1 MTERSTIQQS
11 LLSELGR
18 LSEAGLDRPTILAR
32 LAEALSKSNATPVG
46 VHDLLVE
53 HLLPTSGELL
63 LGSARDVCVRPGGA
77 EMSEADRVL
86 ISTASLALDRSMLS
100 TQIERD
106 MVEAGLLRTIAT
118 HILAARSVDE
128 ALAAVTHEARTLLA
142 SDIAGVMLVDGD
154 GDEIVMRGCAGN
166 QRVETARLRMR
177 SGQGLA
183 GLVLAT
189 GQPERVA
196 DYVSSLAIT
205 DDFHHLANDEQIRCA
220 MGAPIRV
227 GTQVIG
233 VLEVWRRAATPYTDT
248 DSARLITLADLAAV
262 AFDNAL
268 MHETNAHSL
277 IEIERSNRAL
287 AHQYAAND
295 RALHVQQE
303 LLEVLLQDPRLSD
316 LLEVIARATTS
327 TVHLLD
333 ADLEQLASHP
343 AEADHSTAAEQ
354 VKMVTRHHPKGSP
367 HTLTWSAGDDR
378 RFAIED
384 ITIGDELV
392 GWLCLETDAQPD
404 DPSVSTAL
412 KQAAVACAL
421 RHLQEQAGARARA
434 QQWEELLLELLEGTQ
449 ESRRAAMSRAKH
461 IHIDLR
467 GSLRVVVVGPKRPTP
482 GLETRDLRRVQRAVT
497 EVLQSHEMS
506 RGLSVVRDDQ
516 LFFVTRSPDL
526 DRLNEAMVAAH
537 DAAVRSQ
544 PAVPM
549 AWGVSSECA
558 HPLDLNEAK
567 VEAET
572 ALRMSTIRSRSEV
585 TLFEDLG
592 IVGLFL
598 GSSAEVGMSRFVAD
612 TLGSV
617 IEYDATKGSELMHT
631 LGTYLDY
638 NCSQTLAAERLFVH
652 QKTVKYRLN
661 LVEKISGLDLS
672 THHDRLLADIA
683 VRASQLS

>member
-1 MTERSTIQQS
+1 MTQRSTMEQS
-11 LLSELGR
+11 RLSELRR
-18 LSEAGLDRPTILAR
+18 LSEPGLDRTTILAR
-32 LAEALSKSNATPVG
+32 LAEALALSNGASVR
-46 VHDLLVE
+46 VHDLLLE
-53 HLLPTSGELL
+53 HLAPSPGQIL
-63 LGSARDVCVRPGGA
+63 LGLAKDACVLPGGA
-77 EMSEADRVL
+77 ALSEADLVL
-86 ISTASLALDRSMLS
+86 VGTASLALDRSMLS
-100 TQIERD
+100 NQIERD

-128 ALAAVTHEARTLLA
+128 ALAAVTHEARTLLG
-142 SDIAGVMLVDGD
+142 SDIAGVMLGD

-177 SGQGLA
+177 RGQGLA

-189 GQPERVA
+189 GQPERVD
-196 DYVSSLAIT
+196 DYVSSLVIS
-205 DDFHHLANDEQIRCA
+205 DDFHTLAHDEQIRCA

-227 GTQVIG
+227 GSAVIG
-233 VLEVWRRAATPYTDT
+233 VLEVWRRDAVAYNDI
-248 DSARLITLADLAAV
+248 DSARLVTLADLAAV

-268 MHETNAHSL
+268 MHETNANSL
-277 IEIERSNRAL
+277 IEIERSHRAL
-287 AHQYAAND
+287 ANQYSAND

-316 LLEVIARATTS
+316 LLEVIARATAS
-327 TVHLLD
+327 TVYLLD
-333 ADLEQLASHP
+333 ADLERLGSHP
-343 AEADHSTAAEQ
+343 AEADHSAAAEQ
-354 VKMVTRHHPKGSP
+354 VRVVTRHHAKGSP
-367 HTLTWSAGDDR
+367 HTVTWTCGDEH

-434 QQWEELLLELLEGTQ
+434 QQREELLLELLEGTQ
-449 ESRRAAMSRAKH
+449 ESRRAAMARAKH

-467 GSLRVVVVGPKRPTP
+467 GNLRVVVIGPKHPAS
-482 GLETRDLRRVQRAVT
+482 GLEIRDLRRVQRAVT
-497 EVLQSHEMS
+497 EVLQSHQMS

-516 LFFVTRSPDL
+516 LFFVTRSPEL
-526 DRLNEAMVAAH
+526 NRLNEAMTAAH
-537 DAAVRSQ
+537 GAAVRSQ
-544 PAVPM
+544 AVVPM

-558 HPLDLNEAK
+558 HPLDLNDAR

-598 GSSAEVGMSRFVAD
+598 GSSAEIGMSRFVVE

-617 IEYDATKGSELMHT
+617 IEYDAQKKSQLMHT
-631 LGTYLDY
+631 LGTYLDC
-638 NCSQTLAAERLFVH
+638 NCSQTLTAERLFVH
-652 QKTVKYRLN
+652 QKTVRYRLN
-661 LVEKISGLDLS
+661 LVEKVSGLDLS

-683 VRASQLS
+683 VRAFQLS

>member
-1 MTERSTIQQS
+1 M
-11 LLSELGR
+11 
-18 LSEAGLDRPTILAR
+18 
-32 LAEALSKSNATPVG
+32 
-46 VHDLLVE
+46 
-53 HLLPTSGELL
+53 
-63 LGSARDVCVRPGGA
+63 
-77 EMSEADRVL
+77 VL
-86 ISTASLALDRSMLS
+86 IVVALLAIPFAALAFA
-100 TQIERD
+100 TGAKFAIESNT
-106 MVEAGLLRTIAT
+106 MVTI
-118 HILAARSVDE
+118 DE
-128 ALAAVTHEARTLLA
+128 ALAAVTHEARTLLG
-142 SDIAGVMLVDGD
+142 SDIAGVMLGD

-177 SGQGLA
+177 RGQGLA

-189 GQPERVA
+189 GQPERVD
-196 DYVSSLAIT
+196 DYVSSLVIS
-205 DDFHHLANDEQIRCA
+205 DDFHTLAHDEQIRCA

-227 GTQVIG
+227 GSAVIG
-233 VLEVWRRAATPYTDT
+233 VLEVWRRDAVAYNDI
-248 DSARLITLADLAAV
+248 DSARLVTLADLAAV

-268 MHETNAHSL
+268 MHETNANSL
-277 IEIERSNRAL
+277 IEIERSHRAL
-287 AHQYAAND
+287 ANQYSAND

-316 LLEVIARATTS
+316 LLEVIARATAS
-327 TVHLLD
+327 TVYLLD
-333 ADLEQLASHP
+333 ADLERLGSHP
-343 AEADHSTAAEQ
+343 AEADHWAAAEQ
-354 VKMVTRHHPKGSP
+354 VRVVTRHHAKGSP
-367 HTLTWSAGDDR
+367 HTVTWTCGDEH

-434 QQWEELLLELLEGTQ
+434 QQREELLLELLEGTQ
-449 ESRRAAMSRAKH
+449 ESRRAAMARAKH

-467 GSLRVVVVGPKRPTP
+467 GNLRVVVIGPKHPAS
-482 GLETRDLRRVQRAVT
+482 GLEIRDLRRVQRAVT
-497 EVLQSHEMS
+497 EVLQSHQMS

-516 LFFVTRSPDL
+516 LFFVTRSPEL
-526 DRLNEAMVAAH
+526 NRLNEAMTAAH
-537 DAAVRSQ
+537 GAAVRSQ
-544 PAVPM
+544 AVVPM

-558 HPLDLNEAK
+558 HPLDLNDAR

-598 GSSAEVGMSRFVAD
+598 GSSAEIGMSRFVVE

-617 IEYDATKGSELMHT
+617 IEYDAQKKSQLMHT
-631 LGTYLDY
+631 LGTYLDC
-638 NCSQTLAAERLFVH
+638 NCSQTLTAERLFVH
-652 QKTVKYRLN
+652 QKTVRYRLN
-661 LVEKISGLDLS
+661 LVEKVSGLDLS

-683 VRASQLS
+683 VRAFQLS

>member
-1 MTERSTIQQS
+1 MTERSTMEQS

-32 LAEALSKSNATPVG
+32 LAEALAASNGTSIR
-46 VHDLLVE
+46 VHDLLLE
-53 HLLPTSGELL
+53 HLPPSPGQVL
-63 LGSARDVCVRPGGA
+63 LGSAKDACVRPGGA
-77 EMSEADRVL
+77 ELSEADLVL
-86 ISTASLALDRSMLS
+86 VGTASLALDRWMLS

-128 ALAAVTHEARTLLA
+128 ALAAVTHEARTLLG
-142 SDIAGVMLVDGD
+142 SDIAGVMLGD

-177 SGQGLA
+177 RGQGLA

-189 GQPERVA
+189 GQPERVD
-196 DYVSSLAIT
+196 DYVSSLVIS

-227 GTQVIG
+227 GTAVIG
-233 VLEVWRRAATPYTDT
+233 VLEVWRRDAVAYNDV
-248 DSARLITLADLAAV
+248 DSARLVTLADLAAV

-268 MHETNAHSL
+268 MHETNANSL
-277 IEIERSNRAL
+277 IEIERSHRAL
-287 AHQYAAND
+287 ANQYSAND

-303 LLEVLLQDPRLSD
+303 LLEVLLQEPRLGA
-316 LLEVIARATTS
+316 LLEVIARATAS

-333 ADLEQLASHP
+333 ADLERLASHP
-343 AEADHSTAAEQ
+343 AEADHVAAAGQ
-354 VKMVTRHHPKGSP
+354 VKVVTRHHPKGSP
-367 HTLTWSAGDDR
+367 HTVTWTSGDDR

-404 DPSVSTAL
+404 DPAVSTAL
-412 KQAAVACAL
+412 NQAAVACAL

-434 QQWEELLLELLEGTQ
+434 QQREELLLELIEGTQ

-467 GSLRVVVVGPKRPTP
+467 GSLRVVVLGPKQPAP

-497 EVLQSHEMS
+497 EVLQGHQMS

-526 DRLNEAMVAAH
+526 NRLNEALTAAH
-537 DAAVRSQ
+537 DAAVASQ
-544 PAVPM
+544 PLVPM

-558 HPLDLNEAK
+558 HPLDLNEAR

-598 GSSAEVGMSRFVAD
+598 SSSADIGMSRFVAE
-612 TLGSV
+612 TLGAV
-617 IEYDATKGSELMHT
+617 IDYDAHKGSQLMHT
-631 LGTYLDY
+631 LGTYLDC
-638 NCSQTLAAERLFVH
+638 NCSQTLTAERLFVH

-661 LVEKISGLDLS
+661 LVEKVSGLDLS
-672 THHDRLLADIA
+672 THRDRLLADIA
-683 VRASQLS
+683 VRAAQLS

>member
-1 MTERSTIQQS
+1 MTERSTIEQA
-11 LLSELGR
+11 LLSELDR
-18 LSEAGLDRPTILAR
+18 LSEAGLDRATILAR
-32 LAEALSKSNATPVG
+32 LADALTRSNGAPVG

-53 HLLPTSGELL
+53 HPLPSPGQLL
-63 LGSARDVCVRPGGA
+63 LGSAKDVCVQAGA
-77 EMSEADRVL
+77 GMSEASKVML
-86 ISTASLALDRSMLS
+86 STASLALDRLMLS
-100 TQIERD
+100 HQIERD
-106 MVEAGLLRTIAT
+106 MVETGLLRTIAT
-118 HILAARSVDE
+118 HILAAHSVDE
-128 ALAAVTHEARTLLA
+128 ALAAVTHEARTLLG

-196 DYVSSLAIT
+196 DYVSSLTIS
-205 DDFHHLANDEQIRCA
+205 DDFHSLARDEQIRCA

-227 GTQVIG
+227 GTRVIG
-233 VLEVWRRAATPYTDT
+233 VLEVWRRAATPYTDS
-248 DSARLITLADLAAV
+248 DSARLLTLADLAAV

-268 MHETNAHSL
+268 MHETNAQSL
-277 IEIERSNRAL
+277 VEIERSHRAL
-287 AHQYAAND
+287 AYQYAAND

-303 LLEVLLQDPRLSD
+303 LLVVLLQEPRLCD
-316 LLEVIARATTS
+316 LLEVIARATHS

-333 ADLEQLASHP
+333 ADREQLGSHP
-343 AEADHSTAAEQ
+343 AEADCSGAAEQ
-354 VKMVTRHHPKGSP
+354 VKMMTRHHSNASP
-367 HTLTWSAGDDR
+367 HTLTWSTGDAC

-392 GWLCLETDAQPD
+392 GWLCLETDAEPD

-434 QQWEELLLELLEGTQ
+434 QQREELLLELLEGTQ
-449 ESRRAAMSRAKH
+449 ESRRAAMLRAKH

-467 GSLRVVVVGPKRPTP
+467 GSLRVVVVGPKQPTP

-497 EVLQSHEMS
+497 EVLQSHQMS
-506 RGLSVVRDDQ
+506 RGLSVVRDKQ
-516 LFFVTRSPDL
+516 LFFVTRCPDL
-526 DRLNEAMVAAH
+526 ERLHLAMIAAH
-537 DAAVRSQ
+537 DAAVASQ
-544 PAVPM
+544 PVVPM

-558 HPLDLNEAK
+558 HALDLNEAR

-572 ALRMSTIRSRSEV
+572 ALRMSTIRSSSEV
-585 TLFEDLG
+585 TLYEDLG

-598 GSSAEVGMSRFVAD
+598 GSSAEVAMRRFVAD

-617 IEYDATKGSELMHT
+617 IEYDAHKGSQLMHT
-631 LGTYLDY
+631 LGTYLDC
-638 NCSQTLAAERLFVH
+638 NCSQSLTAERLFVH

-661 LVEKISGLDLS
+661 LVEKVSGLDLS

-683 VRASQLS
+683 VRASQLT

>member
-1 MTERSTIQQS
+1 MTERSTMEQS

-32 LAEALSKSNATPVG
+32 LAEALTVSNDPSIR
-46 VHDLLVE
+46 VHDLLLE
-53 HLLPTSGELL
+53 HPPPSPAQVL
-63 LGSARDVCVRPGGA
+63 LGSAKDACVRPGSA
-77 EMSEADRVL
+77 ELSEADLVL
-86 ISTASLALDRSMLS
+86 AGTASLALDRAMLS
-100 TQIERD
+100 NQIERD

-128 ALAAVTHEARTLLA
+128 ALAAVTHEARTLLS
-142 SDIAGVMLVDGD
+142 SDIAGVMLGD

-177 SGQGLA
+177 RGQGLA

-189 GQPERVA
+189 GQPERVD
-196 DYVSSLAIT
+196 DYVSSLVIS
-205 DDFHHLANDEQIRCA
+205 DDFHSLAHDERIRCA

-227 GTQVIG
+227 GTAVIG
-233 VLEVWRRAATPYTDT
+233 VLEVWRRDAVAYNDI
-248 DSARLITLADLAAV
+248 DSARLVTLADLAAV

-268 MHETNAHSL
+268 MHETNANSL
-277 IEIERSNRAL
+277 IEIERSHRAL
-287 AHQYAAND
+287 ANQYSAND
-295 RALHVQQE
+295 RALHVQRE
-303 LLEVLLQDPRLSD
+303 LLEVLLQDPPLSD

-333 ADLEQLASHP
+333 ADLERLASHP
-343 AEADHSTAAEQ
+343 AEADHSAAAEQ
-354 VKMVTRHHPKGSP
+354 VKVVTRHHPKGSP
-367 HTLTWSAGDDR
+367 HTVTWTSGDER

-384 ITIGDELV
+384 VTIGDELV

-412 KQAAVACAL
+412 KQGAVACAL

-434 QQWEELLLELLEGTQ
+434 QQREELLLELLEGTQ

-467 GSLRVVVVGPKRPTP
+467 GGLRVVVVGPKQPAP

-497 EVLQSHEMS
+497 EVLQSHQMS

-516 LFFVTRSPDL
+516 LFFLTRSPDL
-526 DRLNEAMVAAH
+526 DRLKEAMTAAH
-537 DAAVRSQ
+537 GAADAAQAV
-544 PAVPM
+544 VPM

-558 HPLDLNEAK
+558 HPLDLNEAR

-572 ALRMSTIRSRSEV
+572 ALRMSTIRSRAEV
-585 TLFEDLG
+585 TLFEELG

-598 GSSAEVGMSRFVAD
+598 GRSAEIGMSRFVAE
-612 TLGSV
+612 TLGAV
-617 IEYDATKGSELMHT
+617 IEYDAQKGSQLMHT
-631 LGTYLDY
+631 LGTYLDC
-638 NCSQTLAAERLFVH
+638 NCSQTRTAERLFVH

-661 LVEKISGLDLS
+661 LVEKASGLDLS
-672 THHDRLLADIA
+672 THHDRLIADIA

>member
-1 MTERSTIQQS
+1 MTERSTMEQS

-18 LSEAGLDRPTILAR
+18 LSEAGLDRPTILTR
-32 LAEALSKSNATPVG
+32 LAEALTRSHGAPVV

-53 HLLPTSGELL
+53 HLVPSPGELL
-63 LGSARDVCVRPGGA
+63 LGSAKDACARPAGA
-77 EMSEADRVL
+77 EMSEADTVL
-86 ISTASLALDRSMLS
+86 MSTASLALDRSMLS
-100 TQIERD
+100 RQIQRD

-128 ALAAVTHEARTLLA
+128 ALAAVTHEARTLLG

-189 GQPERVA
+189 GQPERVD
-196 DYVSSLAIT
+196 DYVSSLAIS
-205 DDFHHLANDEQIRCA
+205 DDFHTLANDEQIRCA

-227 GTQVIG
+227 GTHVIG
-233 VLEVWRRAATPYTDT
+233 VLEVWRRAPVAYTDV
-248 DSARLITLADLAAV
+248 DSARLVTLADLAAV

-277 IEIERSNRAL
+277 IEIERSHRAL

-295 RALHVQQE
+295 RALRLQQE

-333 ADLEQLASHP
+333 ADLERLASHP
-343 AEADHSTAAEQ
+343 ADAEHSAAAEH
-354 VKMVTRHHPKGSP
+354 VRGVIRHHPKGSP
-367 HTLTWSAGDDR
+367 HTLTWIRGEDR
-378 RFAIED
+378 RFAVED
-384 ITIGDELV
+384 ITIGNELV

-404 DPSVSTAL
+404 DPSVSTTL
-412 KQAAVACAL
+412 RQAAVACAL
-421 RHLQEQAGARARA
+421 HHLQEQAGARARA
-434 QQWEELLLELLEGTQ
+434 QQLEELLLELLEGTQ

-467 GSLRVVVVGPKRPTP
+467 GSLRVVVVGPKQPVS
-482 GLETRDLRRVQRAVT
+482 GLEPRDLRRVQRVVT
-497 EVLQSHEMS
+497 DVLQTHQMS
-506 RGLSVVRDDQ
+506 RGLAMMGDTQ
-516 LFFVTRSPDL
+516 LFFVTRSPD
-526 DRLNEAMVAAH
+526 DHRLREALVRAH
-537 DAAVRSQ
+537 DAAAASA
-544 PAVPM
+544 PGVPL
-549 AWGVSSECA
+549 AWGVSSECDHA
-558 HPLDLNEAK
+558 LDLNEAR

-572 ALRMSTIRSRSEV
+572 ALRMSTISARSEV

-598 GSSAEVGMSRFVAD
+598 GNSAEMGMSRFVKD
-612 TLGSV
+612 TLGAV
-617 IEYDATKGSELMHT
+617 IEYDATKGSQLMHT
-631 LGTYLDY
+631 LGTYLDC
-638 NCSQTLAAERLFVH
+638 NCSQNLTAERLFVH

-661 LVEKISGLDLS
+661 LVEKLSSLDLS